1 MLASASSRFFHR
13 IGAARVNDEQAHV
26 ELTVPADAENIPLV
40 RHAVA
45 GFLGGD
51 DPLSDLI
58 SSDVL
63 LAVTE
68 ACTNV
73 VQHAYRDV
81 SEPDAEIE
89 ISAERSLSELTIS
102 VRDRGRGF
110 APRVDS
116 PGLGLGLPVIAAL
129 THNVEIRPFPPSGT
143 EVVMTFLLDD
153 GSHALE
159 QRATSRPPRRT
170 DAGT

>member
-1 MLASASSRFFHR
+1 M
-13 IGAARVNDEQAHV
+13 NDEQV
-26 ELTVPADAENIPLV
+26 QLELTVASTAENIPLV

-45 GFLGGD
+45 GFLDGHS
-51 DPLSDLI
+51 LSGALA
-58 SSDVL
+58 SDVL

-73 VQHAYRDV
+73 VQHAYRDGEAE
-81 SEPDAEIE
+81 SSAEIE
-89 ISAERSLSELTIS
+89 VSAQRDSSALTIA

-129 THNVEIRPFPPSGT
+129 TQNVEIRPFPPSGT
-143 EVVMTFLLDD
+143 EVVMTFDLGD
-153 GSHALE
+153 S
-159 QRATSRPPRRT
+159 
-170 DAGT
+170 

>member
-1 MLASASSRFFHR
+1 M
-13 IGAARVNDEQAHV
+13 NDEQV
-26 ELTVPADAENIPLV
+26 QLELTVPSTAENIPLV

-45 GFLGGD
+45 GFLDGHS
-51 DPLSDLI
+51 LSGALA
-58 SSDVL
+58 SDVL

-73 VQHAYRDV
+73 VQHAYRDGGAAA
-81 SEPDAEIE
+81 AEIE
-89 ISAERSLSELTIS
+89 VSAQCELSALTIA

-129 THNVEIRPFPPSGT
+129 TQNVEIRPFPPSGT
-143 EVVMTFLLDD
+143 EVVMTFDLG
-153 GSHALE
+153 GS
-159 QRATSRPPRRT
+159 
-170 DAGT
+170 

>member
-1 MLASASSRFFHR
+1 MT
-13 IGAARVNDEQAHV
+13 GEQV
-26 ELTVPADAENIPLV
+26 QLELTVPSTAENIPLV

-45 GFLGGD
+45 GFLDGQE
-51 DPLSDLI
+51 LSEALA
-58 SSDVL
+58 SDVL

-73 VQHAYRDV
+73 VQHAYRDG
-81 SEPDAEIE
+81 SGRNEPEIE
-89 ISAERSLSELTIS
+89 LTAEYASSALTIS

-129 THNVEIRPFPPSGT
+129 TQNVEIRPFPPSGT
-143 EVVMTFLLDD
+143 EVVMTF
-153 GSHALE
+153 ALE
-159 QRATSRPPRRT
+159 ATS
-170 DAGT
+170 

>member
-1 MLASASSRFFHR
+1 MNGGDVQL
-13 IGAARVNDEQAHV
+13 
-26 ELTVPADAENIPLV
+26 ELTVPSAAENIPLV
-40 RHAVA
+40 RHAMA
-45 GFLGGD
+45 GFLEGHALPD
-51 DPLSDLI
+51 AL

-73 VQHAYRDV
+73 VQHAYRDTTV
-81 SEPDAEIE
+81 DGDGEIE
-89 ISAERSLSELTIS
+89 VSAERARDTLTIS

-129 THNVEIRPFPPSGT
+129 TQNVEIRPLPPSGT
-143 EVVMTFLLDD
+143 EVVMTF
-153 GSHALE
+153 ALE
-159 QRATSRPPRRT
+159 
-170 DAGT
+170 DD